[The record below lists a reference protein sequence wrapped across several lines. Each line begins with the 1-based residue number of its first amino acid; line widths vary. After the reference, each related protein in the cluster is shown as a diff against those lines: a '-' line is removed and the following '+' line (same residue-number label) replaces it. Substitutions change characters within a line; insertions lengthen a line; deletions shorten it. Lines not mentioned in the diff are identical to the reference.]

1 MKNKYPN
8 MKVFLG
14 GMSLGGAISFHIS
27 IRSPKLTNGIIMLS
41 PSIREN
47 NRHYPLLKKLTL
59 LLSFALPNQQLLA
72 ASARNGSKYKLN

>member
-1 MKNKYPN
+1 

-27 IRSPKLTNGIIMLS
+27 VKNPKLTNGIIMLS

-47 NRHYPLLKKLTL
+47 SQHYPLLKKLTL
-59 LLSFALPNQQLLA
+59 LISFALPNQQLLA
-72 ASARNGSKYKLN
+72 ASSRNGSKYKLN